1 MAGLNDMQDLAC
13 RHVDGPLLILAGAGS
28 GKTRVITHRVAYLMD
43 EIGVNPYNILAIT
56 FTNKAAAEMRDRVN
70 NIVGEG
76 AERVWVSTFHSL
88 CVRILRR
95 FSDRLGYATNF
106 NIYDSDDQK
115 SAVKNI
121 LKELKI
127 DPKKYPE
134 KMFLA
139 EISNAKERYISP
151 DQYAKMNATDFVKT
165 QTATVYSEYMK
176 RLRKFNAFDFDDL
189 IYKVVELFEHNPDV
203 LELYQDRFR
212 YIMVDEYQDTN
223 HIQFLMVKQLAS
235 KYRNLCVVGDDDQ
248 SIYKFRG
255 ANITNILNFEK
266 EYPDA
271 KVVKL
276 EQNYRSCGNIL
287 AAANAV
293 IKHNEGRKDKAL
305 WTDQGDGEK
314 LVFNQSE
321 DEYMEADR
329 VVNEIIRLTANGA
342 QYKDIALLYRTNA
355 QSRILGEKLVMR
367 GIPHR
372 VYGGQNFYER
382 KEIKDI
388 MAYLKVVNNS
398 TDDTYLRRIIN
409 VPKRGIGDATVD
421 KVAAFAAANDMTLME
436 AMQIIE
442 QVPGLQ
448 RSVAKISGFV
458 ELIDGFRGII
468 EEQES
473 LSTLFDRI
481 LEDTGY
487 EDELIAEH
495 TDESMARLENIDELR
510 NRVVQFETD
519 YEEATLADFLED
531 IALVSET
538 DKMSDDDNMVKLMT
552 IHGSKGLEFPYVFLC
567 GMEERIFP
575 SAMAI
580 NSDDEDALEEERRL
594 CYVGITRAMK
604 KLYLSCARNRML
616 HGSRNCNDISRF
628 IKEIP
633 PLLFQDS
640 GDITRHVK
648 RMEER
653 QFADTGYTGNRY
665 GSSGQSG
672 YGKGSYHGKSS
683 QTGSGYSSSNPYS
696 SYSKAKK
703 EPISITPSTKP
714 SFGKEFTVNR
724 ELVLD
729 YGEGDRVRHMKF
741 GNGTVTQLVKGG
753 RDYEVT
759 VDFDRGGTRKMFAS
773 FAKLKRLE
781 E

>member
-1 MAGLNDMQDLAC
+1 
-13 RHVDGPLLILAGAGS
+13 
-28 GKTRVITHRVAYLMD
+28 
-43 EIGVNPYNILAIT
+43 
-56 FTNKAAAEMRDRVN
+56 
-70 NIVGEG
+70 
-76 AERVWVSTFHSL
+76 
-88 CVRILRR
+88 
-95 FSDRLGYATNF
+95 
-106 NIYDSDDQK
+106 
-115 SAVKNI
+115 
-121 LKELKI
+121 
-127 DPKKYPE
+127 
-134 KMFLA
+134 
-139 EISNAKERYISP
+139 
-151 DQYAKMNATDFVKT
+151 
-165 QTATVYSEYMK
+165 
-176 RLRKFNAFDFDDL
+176 
-189 IYKVVELFEHNPDV
+189 
-203 LELYQDRFR
+203 
-212 YIMVDEYQDTN
+212 
-223 HIQFLMVKQLAS
+223 MVKQLAS

-329 VVNEIIRLTANGA
+329 VVNEIIRLTANGV

-382 KEIKDI
+382 KEIKDV

-442 QVPGLQ
+442 QIPGLQ

-458 ELIDGFRGII
+458 ELIDGFREII
-468 EEQES
+468 EEQEP

-665 GSSGQSG
+665 GSSEQSG
-672 YGKGSYHGKSS
+672 YGKGSYHGRSS